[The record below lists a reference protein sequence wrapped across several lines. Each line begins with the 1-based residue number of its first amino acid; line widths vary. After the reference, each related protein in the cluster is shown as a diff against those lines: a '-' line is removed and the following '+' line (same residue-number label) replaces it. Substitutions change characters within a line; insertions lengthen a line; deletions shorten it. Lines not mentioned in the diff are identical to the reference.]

1 MTSKEFIQ
9 KVWDLYDVANHAAE
23 AYSGS
28 KAGKIRRGRS
38 HCIASQVEDLFAQ
51 LIFESLQGCHKDFVV
66 FVDQPVSVGKIGKRV
81 KTVYPDIMVG
91 VRNAG
96 ATTITHIY
104 ELKTNTGWMR
114 DGADK
119 CLAKMRQTREWLVN
133 EATIRDELSSASV
146 PTTLTVAQNVKY
158 DLVVLSSVNNKSGKA
173 KKLLWDVTQ
182 DGGDVFRGWL
192 LSNSELS
199 PKHALGTREDREA
212 TTDFDAMVQDL
223 VAEME

>member
-51 LIFESLQGCHKDFVV
+51 LIFESLQGCQKDFIV
-66 FVDQPVSVGKIGKRV
+66 FVDQPVSVGKVGKRV

-96 ATTITHIY
+96 ETTITHIY

-119 CLAKMRQTREWLVN
+119 CLAKMRQTRERLVN

-199 PKHALGTREDREA
+199 PKHALGTREGLEA
-212 TTDFDAMVQDL
+212 TADFDVMVQDL
-223 VAEME
+223 VNEVK